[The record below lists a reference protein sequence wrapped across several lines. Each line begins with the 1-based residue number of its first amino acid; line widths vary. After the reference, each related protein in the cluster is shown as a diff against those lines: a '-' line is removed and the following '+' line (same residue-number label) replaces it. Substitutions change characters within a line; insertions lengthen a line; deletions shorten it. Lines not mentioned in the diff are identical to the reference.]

1 MQFIVPINFLR
12 VLLRYVLFITTL
24 LFFLSTQ
31 VLYAQYH
38 KLDSLKTKLQN
49 HPQKDITHLKLLN
62 ELAEEYKWNQHD
74 SANVFSERAYLLAQQ
89 LNNKEEYIKALNN
102 QVSSL
107 FRQGS
112 KEQALAL
119 TQKAI
124 DKNKNPVNSKQLI
137 LSYIYLVD
145 IYTAFG
151 NDSLARNALKKTFQL
166 CDTVQYKLEYGLAQF
181 SYGIYKRDLGFH
193 TDSAKECFTTAI
205 RYFEMAED
213 LSWLSYTLL
222 AKGMCFL
229 YESQYDSAL
238 YYIQKSAETAA
249 KVQCNVC
256 LANSYAG
263 EASIWH
269 LGKSN
274 YPKAIEKLLQSV
286 RYAEQAGNNILLAY
300 NLNNIATILNEME
313 QYDKAIYYLN
323 KQLPVSKLLNDAYS
337 LAGYYEEY
345 GNAYFKQNKFKE
357 ALQQYLLGLH
367 LGLEINNKGR
377 ICGMSNHVG
386 DAYEGLQQYDSA
398 FYYFKKAMEA
408 GEQIGS
414 KYDIIVSLTSMA
426 RTLMNM
432 PAQLIRGEIKK
443 ILFTQDKNA
452 LALQYAEEA
461 LRMADSTGEPLL
473 KRNLYKV
480 LSELHGQT
488 NNLAKSYG
496 YYKQYVMYEDSISG
510 IQNAKVVAYLQAQYE
525 SEKQQQQIA
534 SLQKDNALHQSE
546 IQKQKTQRNILMGG
560 CALVLVLM
568 GFVVNGYIAKTKANK
583 EIEKTYTHLQTSQQ
597 QLVQQGKLVA
607 LAKMTSDV
615 AQRIKEPIGKIKT
628 LSPQGQLLVREYEAA
643 TDEEEKNNILKKI
656 KEQLTEINSSG
667 VLANDVVKDV
677 LMQTRKQTA
686 VP

>member
-12 VLLRYVLFITTL
+12 PPLRYVLFITTL

-31 VLYAQYH
+31 ILCAQYR

-102 QVSSL
+102 QVISL
-107 FRQGS
+107 CRAR
-112 KEQALAL
+112 KRDEALSL
-119 TQKAI
+119 TLKAI
-124 DKNKNPVNSKQLI
+124 DENKNPVDRRQLV
-137 LSYIYLVD
+137 LSYVNLVD
-145 IYTAFG
+145 IYTALA

-181 SYGIYKRDLGFH
+181 SYGIYYRDLESQY
-193 TDSAKECFTTAI
+193 DSAKECFTTAI

-213 LSWLSYTLL
+213 MPWLSYTLL
-222 AKGMCFL
+222 ANGICFL

-256 LANSYAG
+256 LSVVYAG
-263 EASIWH
+263 EAAIWNW
-269 LGKSN
+269 GKSN

-300 NLNNIATILNEME
+300 NLNNIAGILNEME

-345 GNAYFKQNKFKE
+345 GNAYFKQNKFKD

-367 LGLEINNKGR
+367 LGIETNNKGR

-398 FYYFKKAMEA
+398 FYYFKKVMET
-408 GEQIGS
+408 GRQTDDQYNIT
-414 KYDIIVSLTSMA
+414 ISLTSMA

-432 PAQLIRGEIKK
+432 PAQLIRGEIKE
-443 ILFTQDKNA
+443 ILITQDKNA

-461 LRMADSTGEPLL
+461 LRMADATGEPLL

-525 SEKQQQQIA
+525 SEKQEQQIA

-615 AQRIKEPIGKIKT
+615 AQRIKEPIGIIKT
-628 LSPQGQLLVREYEAA
+628 LSPQGQLLVREYETA

-686 VP
+686 S